1 MARLRVLPIVEGH
14 GEDAAIRILLERIG
28 SELPGCEHIEVLRP
42 LRWPKTKLLQE
53 LELKRAVELACL
65 KLAPLHS
72 PEHPLVLILLDADE
86 DPPCRLGPELLANA
100 RQVRPDVDI
109 VCVLAKV
116 EYETWFVAAAESLAK
131 HGYLRLA
138 AGESPPDRPELTRS
152 GEAWIRKHLAGARY
166 SKTVDQPA
174 FTRHMDLA
182 SCRQRAP
189 SFAKLC
195 RDLEAATVRAAAR
208 TANASPSP
216 TDPRRP

>member
-42 LRWPKTKLLQE
+42 LRWPKSKLLQE
-53 LELKRAVELACL
+53 FELKRAIELACL
-65 KLAPLHS
+65 KLAPRSS
-72 PEHPLVLILLDADE
+72 PDHPLVLILLDADE

-100 RQVRPDVDI
+100 RLARPDVDI

-116 EYETWFVAAAESLAK
+116 EYETWFVAAAESLASR
-131 HGYLRLA
+131 GYLRLA

-152 GEAWIRKHLAGARY
+152 GEAWIRRHFGGARY

-174 FTRHMDLA
+174 LTRHMDLA
-182 SCRQRAP
+182 SCRQRSP
-189 SFAKLC
+189 SFAKLW
-195 RDLEAATVRAAAR
+195 RDLEAAVGRAAERAA
-208 TANASPSP
+208 TANASPAA
-216 TDPRRP
+216 PRRP